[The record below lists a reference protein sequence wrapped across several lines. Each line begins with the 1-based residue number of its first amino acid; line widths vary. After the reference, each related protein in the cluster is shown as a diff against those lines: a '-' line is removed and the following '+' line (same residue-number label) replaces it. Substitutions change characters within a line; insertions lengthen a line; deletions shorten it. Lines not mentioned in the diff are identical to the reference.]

1 LFVGGKEQGGGLVQ
15 YLLPKFQD
23 AAPFRCYTWH
33 MQDTSTRRPI
43 GVRTHMLSIA
53 AAKWLTARGIKPN
66 WISWASIGFA
76 GISALSFFVAGALT
90 DFGRSFFLLL
100 AILGIVA
107 RLVANMM
114 DGMVAVE
121 GGLGEA
127 DGPVWNEIPDRV
139 SDALIFVGAGAG
151 LAIAD
156 SGPEALGWL
165 AAILAIICAYV
176 RELGT
181 QLLANK
187 GFGPDF
193 SGPFAKQQ
201 RMAAIGLGAFVGM
214 FEGLWGWDFMAI
226 NLALWLVIA
235 GTTLTIVL
243 RTRTLIARL
252 KAPAA

>member
-1 LFVGGKEQGGGLVQ
+1 MNMN
-15 YLLPKFQD
+15 D
-23 AAPFRCYTWH
+23 A
-33 MQDTSTRRPI
+33 SSRRPI
-43 GVRTHMLSIA
+43 GVRTHQWSVQG
-53 AAKWLTARGIKPN
+53 AKWLTARAIKPN

-76 GISALSFFVAGALT
+76 GISAASFFIAGALT

-107 RLVANMM
+107 RLLANMM

-127 DGPVWNEIPDRV
+127 DGPVWNELPDRI

-165 AAILAIICAYV
+165 AAILAIMCAYV

-181 QLLANK
+181 QLTGALGHK
-187 GFGPDF
+187 PDF
-193 SGPFAKQQ
+193 SGPLAKQQ
-201 RMAAIGLGAFVGM
+201 RMAVIGVGALVGM
-214 FEGLWGWDFMAI
+214 FEGAWGWDFIAI
-226 NLALWLVIA
+226 KIALWVVII
-235 GTTLTIVL
+235 GTTFTIFK
-243 RTRTLIARL
+243 RTRTLIKRL